1 MFLPWLNRF
10 ICLFSSP
17 SLLGSEDCA
26 AGVILVPHRAFLH
39 LDARAREHRLLLA
52 LLLPHLFIARQLL
65 LFE

>member
-1 MFLPWLNRF
+1 MHESYVYF
-10 ICLFSSP
+10 P
-17 SLLGSEDCA
+17 SHYLLGSEDCA
-26 AGVILVPHRAFLH
+26 ARVILVPHHAIMG